1 MTHPGRNQIS
11 LQNRIRGVTI
21 VRMSS
26 GRIFRFGPS
35 RASGG
40 DHRPRRLFVFLHGC
54 GATAQS
60 MIPIALKFQARFP
73 SAALVV
79 PSGFDPEARGGV
91 AQDWY
96 PTRGLTPDN
105 HGERV
110 AAVLPDIEDLVRR
123 EQTHFGVPAGRTV
136 LIGFSQGGTVAL
148 ESVKSPG
155 LAAAVVAFSARF
167 ARLPGSGTHIAS
179 RIHLVHGEYDSVVSR
194 VYAERAARVLLGLHV
209 PVTLDIVQDL
219 GHSLTHHAISLGSLR
234 LLQGIYERRRAV
246 LH

>member
-1 MTHPGRNQIS
+1 MVP
-11 LQNRIRGVTI
+11 
-21 VRMSS
+21 MSS
-26 GRIFRFGPS
+26 GRIFRFGPNGS
-35 RASGG
+35 NDSAR
-40 DHRPRRLFVFLHGC
+40 RPTRLFVFLHGC

-60 MIPIALKFQARFP
+60 MIPIAFRFQGRFP

-79 PSGFDPEARGGV
+79 PSGFDPGARGGA

-96 PTRGLTPDN
+96 PTRGLNTDN

-110 AAVLPDIEDLVRR
+110 AAVLPDVEDLVRR

-148 ESVKSPG
+148 EAVKTAG
-155 LAAAVVAFSARF
+155 LVGAVVAFSSRF
-167 ARLPGSGTHIAS
+167 ARLPATGSQIAA

-194 VYAERAARVLLGLHV
+194 VYAERAARVLAGLHV
-209 PVTLDIVQDL
+209 PVTLDIVKDL

-234 LLQGIYERRRAV
+234 LLQGIYERQRAT